1 MYSLSSFFFSAA
13 AVRKCRRGVLLRA
26 VSKHPAGSSRP
37 ALCKCRPAAQIAIPY
52 VILPLKISPAGLQR
66 KMHPPF
72 GYSLPKPKGRCECAN
87 FQIAHWYCF
96 SIWGQSSSS
105 PSNKELRHSS
115 SSRRYWLSS
124 QLQTYSPRSI
134 LKPSFSMY

>member
-26 VSKHPAGSSRP
+26 VSKYRAGNSLP
-37 ALCKCRPAAQIAIPY
+37 VLHKCRPAAQIAISY
-52 VILPLKISPAGLQR
+52 VILPFKNSPAGLQR

-87 FQIAHWYCF
+87 FQIADFLIDIIYF
-96 SIWGQSSSS
+96 
-105 PSNKELRHSS
+105 PRYNSNVGYVKIEVICMTERREIRKEQRTQNF
-115 SSRRYWLSS
+115 YK
-124 QLQTYSPRSI
+124 
-134 LKPSFSMY
+134 LKICNS